1 MHRLFGLLVALLLFL
16 APAAAQA
23 PSLTTIVLVRHA
35 ERGTDDP
42 RDPGLSESGR
52 ARAVRLQQLLADLPV
67 QLAWTTDYRRTRQTL
82 EPLVASRPVTLAI
95 YDPRDLGAAV
105 ERIVRESVG
114 KTVIVAG
121 HANTVPTMVNLLA
134 GKNLY
139 ADLAESEYGKIWI
152 VHLREGH
159 PPIIVPLNY

>member
-1 MHRLFGLLVALLLFL
+1 MNRLLGLLVTLLLFL
-16 APAAAQA
+16 APGEAQA
-23 PSLTTIVLVRHA
+23 QNLTTIVLVRHA

-82 EPLVASRPVTLAI
+82 EPLATSQSLTLAI

-114 KTVIVAG
+114 KTVLVAG
-121 HANTVPTMVNLLA
+121 HSNTVPAMVNLLA
-134 GKNLY
+134 GKSLY
-139 ADLAESEYGKIWI
+139 ADLAESDYGKLWI

-159 PPIIVPLNY
+159 PPIIVTLNY